1 MEVPGMQVDN
11 SVPAS
16 PAPAAPEPIAA
27 TAPAPEPAAQP
38 QAQTGVRDINVLN
51 AILDGADPST
61 LSGGQIGQPPAAATP
76 PLEEGEPQ
84 EPQQQPHQ
92 QQVEEGE
99 PQEPEF
105 QIPDKFKNPDG
116 TPNIAAMAKSY
127 AELEK
132 VLGEQGN
139 KLGQFS
145 RIAQENQMLKTY
157 ILQAQA
163 QQQQQQQA
171 QQPQSPPQPEP
182 KFPWEVEMTP
192 EEREKFHEEFLED
205 PVAALTK
212 RDQQTAQA
220 IEYKFQKMLEQVVN
234 PLTPIIQEHQF
245 RQEVQNYTNRLMALA
260 EQNPDIYEVK
270 PTMEVIA
277 GMLGKEALRA
287 MEQSGQ
293 DPLQVVYE
301 AAKKLHK
308 PAQAAPPSPEQ
319 LLSDQNFRQQIIQN
333 PDIKNE
339 ILKSHVQS
347 VQQNKPPQL
356 LGSQPG
362 GTPAATPPIAPK
374 NVREAG
380 AVLRRQLGL

>member
-61 LSGGQIGQPPAAATP
+61 LSGGQIGQPPAAATQ
-76 PLEEGEPQ
+76 PL
-84 EPQQQPHQ
+84 
-92 QQVEEGE
+92 EEGE

-132 VLGEQGN
+132 LLGEQGN

-163 QQQQQQQA
+163 QQQQQQ

-234 PLTPIIQEHQF
+234 HLTPIIQEHQF

-308 PAQAAPPSPEQ
+308 PAQAAPPSLEQ

-347 VQQNKPPQL
+347 VQQNKPPQV

-374 NVREAG
+374 NAREAG
-380 AVLRRQLGL
+380 AMLRRQFGL

>member
-1 MEVPGMQVDN
+1 
-11 SVPAS
+11 
-16 PAPAAPEPIAA
+16 
-27 TAPAPEPAAQP
+27 
-38 QAQTGVRDINVLN
+38 
-51 AILDGADPST
+51 
-61 LSGGQIGQPPAAATP
+61 
-76 PLEEGEPQ
+76 
-84 EPQQQPHQ
+84 
-92 QQVEEGE
+92 
-99 PQEPEF
+99 
-105 QIPDKFKNPDG
+105 
-116 TPNIAAMAKSY
+116 MAKSY

-182 KFPWEVEMTP
+182 KFLEVEMTP

-212 RDQQTAQA
+212 RVQQTAQA

-260 EQNPDIYEVK
+260 EQNPDIYDVK

-339 ILKSHVQS
+339 ILKAVYKASAEQTAPV
-347 VQQNKPPQL
+347 V
-356 LGSQPG
+356 GSQPERR
-362 GTPAATPPIAPK
+362 TPGNSADCA
-374 NVREAG
+374 
-380 AVLRRQLGL
+380 